1 MKVGS
6 LKPSLP
12 NRAPFRLSEIIRVPD
27 KYGCYALASIN
38 DDVIYI
44 GLSVNLH
51 QRMQQHLDN
60 PRMTARTSL
69 GLASWFYYGLW
80 NSTELDRIET
90 ELLFNFKA
98 VEGRLPPL
106 NRAGP

>member
-1 MKVGS
+1 MKVDS

-12 NRAPFRLSEIIRVPD
+12 NRATFRLSESIRVPD
-27 KYGCYALASIN
+27 KSGCYALASIN

-44 GLSVNLH
+44 GLSVNLR

-60 PRMTARTSL
+60 PRMTARTPL

-80 NSTELDRIET
+80 DAAEIARIET

-98 VEGRLPPL
+98 VEGRLPTL